1 MAYIFWINSLKYFFP
16 TAYLDPITQVFSGAV
31 EKAKRVFKLG
41 KKETNIKEEAAI
53 QNRNAESPVF
63 RENAP
68 SNDIIVSRPVYP
80 ENIHIN
86 FNSDKMGSN
95 NVDNMYKF
103 SNNQEEH
110 LDK

>member
-1 MAYIFWINSLKYFFP
+1 LKYTFP
-16 TAYLDPITQVFSGAV
+16 AVYLAPLSDAFSGIV
-31 EKAKRVFKLG
+31 DKAKKVFKLG
-41 KKETNIKEEAAI
+41 KKETDIKEEAAV
-53 QNRNAESPVF
+53 QNKNESPVF
-63 RENAP
+63 KEQSP

-95 NVDNMYKF
+95 NDEKQYKF
-103 SNNQEEH
+103 TSNNEER